1 MHKHNGSRYV
11 MYEETKYS
19 MVTIFQRMAH
29 SLAHCV
35 YFNLV
40 PTVLSLTPSRKE
52 GRMRILGSSLE
63 ITMKLVRNNTANED
77 GEL

>member
-1 MHKHNGSRYV
+1 

-35 YFNLV
+35 CV
-40 PTVLSLTPSRKE
+40 RSHGPLSY
-52 GRMRILGSSLE
+52 SLE
-63 ITMKLVRNNTANED
+63 KGRKNED
-77 GEL
+77 PGIELGNNHEAGAQ

>member
-40 PTVLSLTPSRKE
+40 PTVLSVAPSRKE
-52 GRMRILGSSLE
+52 G
-63 ITMKLVRNNTANED
+63 KNED
-77 GEL
+77 PGIELGNNHEAGAQ